1 MGFALLFMN
10 SHTILRQK
18 TITGIIWNFLQQ
30 LLRNGIQIVTTFL
43 LTWFLVPADFGL
55 MAMISVFFAIANSL
69 MDSGFSQALIQKK
82 EVSQTDYS
90 TAFYTN
96 LVLGL
101 LAYTLLFISAP
112 LIASFYLEPRLVVLV
127 RVVGLV
133 VIINSFQMVQ
143 VADLTRRLNFKVQ
156 FSVILPAALLS
167 GVIAIS
173 MALMGFGIWSLVAQI
188 LASALASTALYWFVN
203 EWRPSIDFSVASLR
217 EMFSFGSKLFI
228 SGLIDTV
235 FNNLY
240 VIFIGKFFSA
250 TVLGYY
256 YFAQQIEVF
265 AVSQLSGAIQIVS
278 YPALAILQDDD
289 ISLKAF
295 YRKIIQ
301 VVTYI
306 VFPCMIALAVLA
318 EPLFHLLLKE
328 DWLPAV
334 PYLQLLCLVG
344 LLYPLHAINLN
355 ILKVKGR
362 SDLFLYLEIV
372 KFIMN
377 VIVLLFSVQYGIFG
391 ILIGQI
397 ILSVLEYIPNSYFS
411 IKLIDYSALEQL
423 RDFIPTLL
431 VATAMG
437 FFMYI
442 LGLVLPLDGFVYL
455 LVVGLYGLMFYVTIN
470 YMLKIQ
476 AQLMLI
482 LIIREKYFKKEQEP

>member
-1 MGFALLFMN
+1 MN
-10 SHTILRQK
+10 PHTILRRK

-30 LLRNGIQIVTTFL
+30 LLRSGIQIVTTL
-43 LTWFLVPADFGL
+43 LLAWFLVPEDFGL

-69 MDSGFSQALIQKK
+69 MDSGFSQALIRKK
-82 EVSQTDYS
+82 EVNQTDYS

-96 LVLGL
+96 LMLGI
-101 LAYTLLFISAP
+101 LAYVLLFISAP
-112 LIASFYLEPRLVVLV
+112 LIAGFYLEPRLEVLV

-156 FSVILPAALLS
+156 FSVTLPAALIS
-167 GVIAIS
+167 GIIAIS
-173 MALMGFGIWSLVAQI
+173 MAVIGFGIWSLIAQM

-203 EWRPSIDFSVASLR
+203 KWRPGKYFSVKSLR
-217 EMFSFGSKLFI
+217 EMFGFGSKLFL

-235 FNNLY
+235 FNNIY
-240 VIFIGKFFSA
+240 VIVIGKFFSA
-250 TVLGYY
+250 GILGYY
-256 YFAQQIEVF
+256 YFAQQIQIL
-265 AVSQLSGAIQIVS
+265 AVSQLTTAVQTVS
-278 YPALAILQDDD
+278 YPALATLQDDN
-289 ISLKAF
+289 ITLKAF

-334 PYLQLLCLVG
+334 PYLQLLCIAG

-362 SDLFLYLEIV
+362 SDLFLYLEII
-372 KFIMN
+372 KLIMN
-377 VIVLLFSVQYGIFG
+377 VIVLLFSIQYGIFG

-397 ILSVLEYIPNSYFS
+397 ILSVLAYFPNSYFS
-411 IKLIDYSALEQL
+411 IKLIDYSAPEQL

-437 FFMYI
+437 FLMYV
-442 LGLVLPLDGFVYL
+442 LGLVMPLDGFVYL
-455 LVVGLYGLMFYVTIN
+455 LVVGLSGLTFYVVLN
-470 YMLKIQ
+470 YLLKIQ
-476 AQLMLI
+476 AQQMLFQ
-482 LIIREKYFKKEQEP
+482 IINMKYFKQQS

>member
-1 MGFALLFMN
+1 MN
-10 SHTILRQK
+10 SHTILRHK
-18 TITGIIWNFLQQ
+18 TITGIIWNFVQQ

-69 MDSGFSQALIQKK
+69 MDSGFSQALIRKK

-96 LVLGL
+96 LMLGL
-101 LAYTLLFISAP
+101 LAYALLFISAP

-127 RVVGLV
+127 RIVGLV

-167 GVIAIS
+167 GLLAIS
-173 MALMGFGIWSLVAQI
+173 MAVMGFGIWSLVAQM

-203 EWRPSIDFSVASLR
+203 TWRPSKDFSVESLR
-217 EMFSFGSKLFI
+217 EMFGFGSKLFL

-235 FNNLY
+235 FNNLSII
-240 VIFIGKFFSA
+240 VIGKFFSA

-256 YFAQQIEVF
+256 YFAQQIQVF
-265 AVSQLSGAIQIVS
+265 VVSQLSGAVQTVS
-278 YPALAILQDDD
+278 YPALATLQDDN
-289 ISLKAF
+289 ITLKAF

-301 VVTYI
+301 VVSYI

-318 EPLFHLLLKE
+318 EPLFHLLLKD

-334 PYLQLLCLVG
+334 PYLQLLCVVG

-362 SDLFLYLEIV
+362 SDLFLYLEII

-377 VIVLLFSVQYGIFG
+377 LVVLFISVQYGIFG

-397 ILSVLEYIPNSYFS
+397 IFSVIEYIPNSYFS

-437 FFMYI
+437 FFMYV
-442 LGLVLPLDGFVYL
+442 LGLVMPLDRFVYL
-455 LVVGLYGLMFYVTIN
+455 LVVVLSGFTFYVIIN
-470 YMLKIQ
+470 YLLKIP
-476 AQLMLI
+476 AQLML
-482 LIIREKYFKKEQEP
+482 LQIINEKYVKSNNHE

>member
-1 MGFALLFMN
+1 M
-10 SHTILRQK
+10 
-18 TITGIIWNFLQQ
+18 
-30 LLRNGIQIVTTFL
+30 
-43 LTWFLVPADFGL
+43 
-55 MAMISVFFAIANSL
+55 
-69 MDSGFSQALIQKK
+69 
-82 EVSQTDYS
+82 
-90 TAFYTN
+90 
-96 LVLGL
+96 LGL
-101 LAYTLLFISAP
+101 LAYALLFISAP

-156 FSVILPAALLS
+156 FSVILPAALVS
-167 GVIAIS
+167 GVMAIS
-173 MALMGFGIWSLVAQI
+173 MAVMGFGIWSLVAQM

-203 EWRPSIDFSVASLR
+203 TWRPSKDFSVESLR
-217 EMFSFGSKLFI
+217 EMFGFGSKLFL
-228 SGLIDTV
+228 SSLIDTV
-235 FNNLY
+235 FNNLSII
-240 VIFIGKFFSA
+240 VIGKFFSA

-256 YFAQQIEVF
+256 YFAQQIQVF
-265 AVSQLSGAIQIVS
+265 VVSQLSGAVQTVS
-278 YPALAILQDDD
+278 YPALATLQDDN
-289 ISLKAF
+289 ITLKAF

-301 VVTYI
+301 VVSYI

-318 EPLFHLLLKE
+318 EPLFHLLLKD

-334 PYLQLLCLVG
+334 PYLQLLCVVG

-362 SDLFLYLEIV
+362 SDLFLYLEII

-377 VIVLLFSVQYGIFG
+377 LVVLFISVQYGIFG

-397 ILSVLEYIPNSYFS
+397 IFSVIEYIPNSYFS

-437 FFMYI
+437 FFMYV
-442 LGLVLPLDGFVYL
+442 LGLVMPLDRFVYL
-455 LVVGLYGLMFYVTIN
+455 LVVVLSGFTFYVIIN
-470 YMLKIQ
+470 YLLKIP
-476 AQLMLI
+476 AQLML
-482 LIIREKYFKKEQEP
+482 LQIINEKYVKSNNHE

>member
-1 MGFALLFMN
+1 MN
-10 SHTILRQK
+10 SHTTLRHK
-18 TITGIIWNFLQQ
+18 TITGIIWNFVQQ
-30 LLRNGIQIVTTFL
+30 LLRSGIQIGTTFL

-55 MAMISVFFAIANSL
+55 IAMISVFFSIANSL
-69 MDSGFSQALIQKK
+69 MDSGFSQALIRKK

-96 LVLGL
+96 LMLGL

-127 RVVGLV
+127 RIIGLV

-167 GVIAIS
+167 GVLAIS
-173 MALMGFGIWSLVAQI
+173 MAVMGFGIWSLVAQM

-203 EWRPSIDFSVASLR
+203 TWRPSKDFSVESLR
-217 EMFSFGSKLFI
+217 EMFGFGSKLFL
-228 SGLIDTV
+228 SGLINTV
-235 FNNLY
+235 FNNLSII
-240 VIFIGKFFSA
+240 VIGKFFSA

-256 YFAQQIEVF
+256 YFAQQIQILV
-265 AVSQLSGAIQIVS
+265 VSQLSGAVQLVS
-278 YPALAILQDDD
+278 YPALATLQDDN
-289 ISLKAF
+289 ITLKAF

-301 VVTYI
+301 VVSYI

-318 EPLFHLLLKE
+318 EPLFHLLLKD
-328 DWLPAV
+328 DWWPAV
-334 PYLQLLCLVG
+334 PYLQLLCVAG

-362 SDLFLYLEIV
+362 SDLFLYLEII
-372 KFIMN
+372 KFIVH

-397 ILSVLEYIPNSYFS
+397 ILSVLAFIPNSYFS

-437 FFMYI
+437 FFMYV
-442 LGLVLPLDGFVYL
+442 LGLVMPLDRFVYL
-455 LVVGLYGLMFYVTIN
+455 LVVVLSGFTFYVIIN
-470 YMLKIQ
+470 YLLKIP
-476 AQLMLI
+476 AQLML
-482 LIIREKYFKKEQEP
+482 LQIINEKYVKSNNHE